1 MSIPKK
7 ISAHQAK
14 RELMRQLDASLLAHA
29 AALCGSPSVEQ
40 VYRLQGLAET
50 HFRLKNQ
57 YRFTSEDVA
66 GLLRYADPLE
76 VADQC
81 RRVSDPSELLP
92 ISALLDE
99 MNAEMRFPL
108 AFPKNNRHIR

>member
-1 MSIPKK
+1 MRIPEK
-7 ISAHQAK
+7 ISALQEK
-14 RELMRQLDASLLAHA
+14 RKLLRQLDASLLAHA

-57 YRFTSEDVA
+57 YRLTSEDVA
-66 GLLRYADPLE
+66 GLLRFADPLE

-81 RRVSDPSELLP
+81 RRVSGPSVLIP

-108 AFPKNNRHIR
+108 AFSENQ

>member
-1 MSIPKK
+1 MKIPEQ
-7 ISAHQAK
+7 ISESQAK
-14 RELMRQLDASLLAHA
+14 RKLLRQLDASLLAHA
-29 AALCGSPSVEQ
+29 AALCSAPSVEQ

-57 YRFTSEDVA
+57 YRFTPEDVA
-66 GLLRYADPLE
+66 GLLRFADPLE

-108 AFPKNNRHIR
+108 ASLENQ

>member
-1 MSIPKK
+1 MKIPEK
-7 ISAHQAK
+7 ILALQAK
-14 RELMRQLDASLLAHA
+14 RKLMRQLDASLLAHA
-29 AALCGSPSVEQ
+29 AALCSAPSVEQ

-57 YRFTSEDVA
+57 YRFTPEDVA
-66 GLLRYADPLE
+66 GLLRFADPLE

-81 RRVSDPSELLP
+81 RRVSSPSEPLP
-92 ISALLDE
+92 INALLDE

-108 AFPKNNRHIR
+108 ASSENQ

>member
-1 MSIPKK
+1 MK
-7 ISAHQAK
+7 ISEKILALQVK
-14 RELMRQLDASLLAHA
+14 RKLMRQLDASLLAHA
-29 AALCGSPSVEQ
+29 AALCDSPSVDQ
-40 VYRLQGLAET
+40 VYQLRGLAET

-57 YRFTSEDVA
+57 YRLTSEDVA
-66 GLLRYADPLE
+66 GLLRFADPLE

-81 RRVSDPSELLP
+81 RRVSGPSVLIP

-108 AFPKNNRHIR
+108 ASSEKQ

>member
-1 MSIPKK
+1 MKIPEK
-7 ISAHQAK
+7 ISALQAK
-14 RELMRQLDASLLAHA
+14 RTLMRQLDASLLAHA
-29 AALCGSPSVEQ
+29 AALCSAPSVEQ
-40 VYRLQGLAET
+40 LYRLQVLAET

-57 YRFTSEDVA
+57 YRLTPEDIA
-66 GLLRYADPLE
+66 SLLRFADPLE

-81 RRVSDPSELLP
+81 RRVSRPSELLP

-108 AFPKNNRHIR
+108 PSLENQ

>member
-1 MSIPKK
+1 MKIPEK
-7 ISAHQAK
+7 ISALQAK
-14 RELMRQLDASLLAHA
+14 RKLMRQLDASLLAHA
-29 AALCGSPSVEQ
+29 AALCSAPSVEQ

-50 HFRLKNQ
+50 HFRIKNQ
-57 YRFTSEDVA
+57 YRLTSEDVA
-66 GLLRYADPLE
+66 SLLRYADPLE

-81 RRVSDPSELLP
+81 RRMVGRSDIPS

-108 AFPKNNRHIR
+108 ASSENQ

>member
-1 MSIPKK
+1 MRISEK
-7 ISAHQAK
+7 ISALQAK
-14 RELMRQLDASLLAHA
+14 RKLLRQLDASLLAHA
-29 AALCGSPSVEQ
+29 ATLCSAPSVEQ

-57 YRFTSEDVA
+57 YRFTPDDVA
-66 GLLRYADPLE
+66 GLLRFADPLE

-81 RRVSDPSELLP
+81 RRVSRPSELLP

-108 AFPKNNRHIR
+108 ASSENQ

>member
-1 MSIPKK
+1 MRIPEK
-7 ISAHQAK
+7 ISALQAK
-14 RELMRQLDASLLAHA
+14 RKLLRQLDASLLAHA

-57 YRFTSEDVA
+57 YRLTSEDVA
-66 GLLRYADPLE
+66 GLLRFADPLE

-81 RRVSDPSELLP
+81 RRVSGPSVLLP

-108 AFPKNNRHIR
+108 AFSENQ

>member
-1 MSIPKK
+1 MKIPEK
-7 ISAHQAK
+7 ISALQAK
-14 RELMRQLDASLLAHA
+14 RKLLRQLDASLLAHA
-29 AALCGSPSVEQ
+29 AVLCNTPSVEQ

-57 YRFTSEDVA
+57 YRLISEDVA
-66 GLLRYADPLE
+66 GLLRFADPLE

-81 RRVSDPSELLP
+81 RRVSRPSELLP

-108 AFPKNNRHIR
+108 ASSENQ

>member
-1 MSIPKK
+1 MRIPEK
-7 ISAHQAK
+7 ISALQAK
-14 RELMRQLDASLLAHA
+14 RKLLRQLDASLLAHA
-29 AALCGSPSVEQ
+29 AALCSVPSVEQ

-57 YRFTSEDVA
+57 YRFTPEDVA
-66 GLLRYADPLE
+66 GLLRFADPLE

-81 RRVSDPSELLP
+81 RRVSGPSVLIP

-108 AFPKNNRHIR
+108 AFSENQ

>member
-1 MSIPKK
+1 MKIPEK
-7 ISAHQAK
+7 ISALQAK
-14 RELMRQLDASLLAHA
+14 RKLLCQLDASLLAHA
-29 AALCGSPSVEQ
+29 ATLCGIPSVEQ

-57 YRFTSEDVA
+57 YRLAPEVVA
-66 GLLRYADPLE
+66 SLLRYADPLE

-81 RRVSDPSELLP
+81 CRVSGPSELLP

-108 AFPKNNRHIR
+108 ASSENQ

>member
-1 MSIPKK
+1 MRIPEK
-7 ISAHQAK
+7 ISALQAK
-14 RELMRQLDASLLAHA
+14 RKLLRQLDASLLAHA

-57 YRFTSEDVA
+57 YRFTPEDVA
-66 GLLRYADPLE
+66 GLLRFADPLE

-108 AFPKNNRHIR
+108 ASLENQ

>member
-1 MSIPKK
+1 MRIPEK
-7 ISAHQAK
+7 ISALQAK
-14 RELMRQLDASLLAHA
+14 RKLLRQLDASLLAHA

-57 YRFTSEDVA
+57 YRLTSEDVA
-66 GLLRYADPLE
+66 GLLRFADPLE

-81 RRVSDPSELLP
+81 RRVSGPSVLIP

-99 MNAEMRFPL
+99 MNAEKRFPL
-108 AFPKNNRHIR
+108 ASSENQ

>member
-1 MSIPKK
+1 MKIPEK
-7 ISAHQAK
+7 ISALQEK
-14 RELMRQLDASLLAHA
+14 RELLRQLDASLLAHA
-29 AALCGSPSVEQ
+29 AALCGTPSVEQ

-57 YRFTSEDVA
+57 YRLTSEDVA
-66 GLLRYADPLE
+66 GLLRFADPLE

-81 RRVSDPSELLP
+81 RRVSGPSVLIP

-108 AFPKNNRHIR
+108 AFSENQ